1 VVSGQADVQPEGS
14 ALYLNFPAALVAV
27 PVLSALAA
35 AQNLASVQGVDQ
47 LDGHTLAETAA
58 LAIVGVRVVQTQDRQ
73 VCTDADW

>member
-14 ALYLNFPAALVAV
+14 ALYLNL
-27 PVLSALAA
+27 PVALAA

-73 VCTDADW
+73 VCTGVDW

>member
-14 ALYLNFPAALVAV
+14 ALYLNLPVALVAV

-73 VCTDADW
+73 VCTGVDW